1 MENYIFYCYKE
12 WLEDKDGNL
21 SKQIFKLPCIAR
33 VLFAVLL
40 VGLIA
45 FFVILGFTIGGCD
58 CTIPLLIWCILYFLT
73 CVTITIYTEKYQ
85 VKTSKRSLKEYDI
98 YTKEMLHTVF
108 TDNNISE
115 KLIPILIERFNTIV
129 KKTDEIINLKHEKMN
144 KFMEVLLI
152 PVSVLILGAMLEK
165 GTDATQTLG
174 FGLSGILIILLI
186 YAIIFIVLFAYDI
199 ILRFPLVKY
208 KQFIT
213 DMQSLLDFSE
223 YIISNESSDSIRLSS
238 STRIEPENTNV
249 NS

>member
-12 WLEDKDGNL
+12 WLEHKDGNL

-223 YIISNESSDSIRLSS
+223 YIISNESSDSIRSS
-238 STRIEPENTNV
+238 SLTRIEPENTNV